1 MPMHD
6 WTRVPDGIFHAFHH
20 AWIHVTAQRLNAG
33 LLPDDLYALPEQV
46 TGGYTPDVLTL
57 GHQPEGDEPPEDAG
71 GGVAV
76 ATAPA
81 RTQPVTRFVSE
92 AERFVRRKSRIA
104 VRHVSG
110 DDIVALVE
118 IVSPGNKASD
128 YPLNAL
134 VRKVREFIEAGV
146 HQLILDPFAP
156 GPRDPNGLHALVWEP
171 FAREPFRLPDDARLT
186 FVSYEAADRPRA
198 YIEPTNVGAPL
209 PKMPLF
215 VAPGAHVLV
224 PLEDT
229 YQSAFEAQPRRW
241 RDVLAPP
248 GAK

>member
-6 WTRVPDGIFHAFHH
+6 WTLVPDGIFHALHH
-20 AWIHVTAQRLNAG
+20 AWVSQLSDVLNAN
-33 LLPDDLYALPEQV
+33 LLPPDLYAIIERNDSV
-46 TGGYTPDVLTL
+46 ERAGSPDVELY
-57 GHQPEGDEPPEDAG
+57 GRMA
-71 GGVAV
+71 
-76 ATAPA
+76 
-81 RTQPVTRFVSE
+81 
-92 AERFVRRKSRIA
+92 SRIA

-156 GPRDPNGLHALVWEP
+156 GPRDPNGVHALVWEP

-209 PKMPLF
+209 PNMPLF
-215 VAPGAHVLV
+215 VTPGAHVLV

-241 RDVLAPP
+241 RNVLAPP